1 MTLGHDRINF
11 YNSGPPRRLITF
23 IISGPPNTYKFRY
36 FKEIHNYKISG
47 SSRIIINFASYR
59 SIKSHRPGPR
69 SPIKMLTI
77 APSQSKL
84 YCIEGHIISKVI
96 LISQHIWGHLL
107 TRKTGRGIMV
117 KIIYKLG

>member
-1 MTLGHDRINF
+1 MTLGHDIINL
-11 YNSGPPRRLITF
+11 YDLGPPRRLITF
-23 IISGPPNTYKFRY
+23 IISGPPNAYKFRS

-47 SSRIIINFASYR
+47 SSRIIIIFASYR

-84 YCIEGHIISKVI
+84 YCIEGHIKSKVI
-96 LISQHIWGHLL
+96 PIFH
-107 TRKTGRGIMV
+107 RN
-117 KIIYKLG
+117 